1 MKSGWGVWP
10 KVVYLILATRVRLR
24 VNADGIRQGGS
35 ERDEVKV
42 NFQVGQ
48 ISRTVAAFRGLLL
61 VGPLA
66 VFAVSADAEVDKR
79 CAEAAALWIPSSA
92 SPGKTVVKWNKP
104 IKYDILLPDNN
115 TEFRHSIEEPLH
127 LLAQQS
133 GLKADVGQ
141 SPDLSILLAPDISI
155 AAPNI
160 RKYVEDFF
168 NDFFSSGSYR
178 GREGVKID
186 PAQWE
191 AKHRGII
198 PKCYSLPLI
207 VSSLIVRAFV
217 LIQRGESPQC
227 INIGLG
233 ESFGLMNIREY
244 YAAQAQNIPADLV
257 AIATRTLYEKK
268 VIAGSSQVEAEKV
281 VSEVCK

>member
-1 MKSGWGVWP
+1 MAFW
-10 KVVYLILATRVRLR
+10 
-24 VNADGIRQGGS
+24 
-35 ERDEVKV
+35 
-42 NFQVGQ
+42 
-48 ISRTVAAFRGLLL
+48 SRCLLL
-61 VGPLA
+61 GWALGALVG
-66 VFAVSADAEVDKR
+66 SADAQNDKR
-79 CAEAAALWIPSSA
+79 CAEAAALWIPSST
-92 SPGKTVVKWNKP
+92 SPGKMVVKWNKP
-104 IKYDILLPDNN
+104 IKYDILLPDDK

-133 GLKADVGQ
+133 GLKAEVGQ

-160 RKYVEDFF
+160 RKYVEDFL

-178 GREGVKID
+178 GRESVKID

-207 VSSLIVRAFV
+207 VNNLIVRAFV

-227 INIGLG
+227 INVGLG

-244 YAAQAQNIPADLV
+244 YAAHAQNIPADLV
-257 AIATRTLYEKK
+257 ATATRTLYDQRI
-268 VIAGSSQVEAEKV
+268 VVGSSQVDSEIMV
-281 VSEVCK
+281 GEVCK